1 VLDPTGA
8 GDSFAGGFIGYL
20 ASVGD
25 LSLNTIK
32 RAMIHGSAVASFAV
46 EDFSVDRLTRLRPEE
61 LEARVE
67 QFREL
72 MTFESAGS

>member
-1 VLDPTGA
+1 M
-8 GDSFAGGFIGYL
+8 GYL
-20 ASVGD
+20 ASVGN
-25 LSLNTIK
+25 LSRPTIK

-61 LEARVE
+61 LQERVE

-72 MTFESAGS
+72 TTFDTAETA